1 MATFSALELRQDG
14 DVGVIKIKTGAKLS
28 LKDLEKS
35 LKKKT
40 PPALLTSYPYG
51 SKRISM
57 FGYVKGKESELSQHQ
72 LPPPYEASEL
82 YGSVLL
88 ISHSSKS
95 AWDTSA
101 ALIEPFTPAD
111 YEVFYEKACSGEL
124 LEDEE
129 EVEEDAY
136 VV

>member
-57 FGYVKGKESELSQHQ
+57 FGYR
-72 LPPPYEASEL
+72 
-82 YGSVLL
+82 
-88 ISHSSKS
+88 
-95 AWDTSA
+95 
-101 ALIEPFTPAD
+101 
-111 YEVFYEKACSGEL
+111 CR
-124 LEDEE
+124 
-129 EVEEDAY
+129 
-136 VV
+136 